1 MKLQELAV
9 ANPIQQAAKV
19 FESYFGN
26 RVDFNT
32 VSKGQARDMLK
43 RVRGLI
49 AEHRRTP
56 EFHRSERNPSYL
68 KLVMMEQALAA
79 AATAP
84 DAANPQAQAGMQA
97 AQIQQKKKQI
107 QDAIKAKQ
115 GEIAQ
120 LQKQMNDPTMMA
132 MAEAQLDE
140 LSPATLTSYAGK
152 RAGQGTWAGGVAKGL
167 AGRPAERDGYA
178 DSHWTDPKVN
188 YGPEGEKYAKF
199 NQKALGNIKKAHAK
213 GATPN
218 NQPYDQAAQRAQGAY
233 GDASNPVTRKKGVA
247 EGSRARRLREA
258 SEIQQAQVVL
268 ASQDMVDQ
276 VQKMSEQVSAMQF
289 KDLPALLDQIRNEV
303 GVDQAT
309 QYNADASAAL
319 SGLLGNLQGAKQ
331 QLEAA
336 LGVITGQAPQVPG
349 ADMAAAPDMGGEM
362 PAELPGEEEI
372 DDLDAAGAD
381 LDAAANAAG
390 LGRER
395 R

>member
-1 MKLQELAV
+1 
-9 ANPIQQAAKV
+9 
-19 FESYFGN
+19 
-26 RVDFNT
+26 
-32 VSKGQARDMLK
+32 
-43 RVRGLI
+43 
-49 AEHRRTP
+49 
-56 EFHRSERNPSYL
+56 
-68 KLVMMEQALAA
+68 
-79 AATAP
+79 
-84 DAANPQAQAGMQA
+84 
-97 AQIQQKKKQI
+97 
-107 QDAIKAKQ
+107 
-115 GEIAQ
+115 
-120 LQKQMNDPTMMA
+120 MNDPTMMA

-152 RAGQGTWAGGVAKGL
+152 RSGQAAWAGGVAKGL
-167 AGRPAERDGYA
+167 AGRPAERQQYRDTN
-178 DSHWTDPKVN
+178 WTDPKTN
-188 YGPEGEKYAKF
+188 YGAQGTKYAKF
-199 NQKALGNIKKAHAK
+199 NQQAMGNIKKAIGK

-218 NQPYDQAAQRAQGAY
+218 VQPYDQAAQAAQGAY

-289 KDLPALLDQIRNEV
+289 KDLPALIDQIKNEV
-303 GVDQAT
+303 GIDQAT

-319 SGLLGNLQGAKQ
+319 SGLLGNLQGARQ

-349 ADMAAAPDMGGEM
+349 GGMAPAPDMGV
-362 PAELPGEEEI
+362 ELPTPGEEETA
-372 DDLDAAGAD
+372 DLDAAGAD
-381 LDAAANAAG
+381 LDAAAAEAG